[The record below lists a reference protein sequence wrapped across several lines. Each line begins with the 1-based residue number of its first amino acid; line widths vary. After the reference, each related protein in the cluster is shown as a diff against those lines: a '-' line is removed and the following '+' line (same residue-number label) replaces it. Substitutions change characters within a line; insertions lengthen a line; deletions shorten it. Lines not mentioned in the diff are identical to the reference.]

1 MIGYFG
7 KVPGSADF
15 VAHNAAYKDVRE
27 LDSWLQHALAR
38 MAEHDS
44 DWQDQ
49 FDALPTCFF
58 HFRASNG
65 YWLLG
70 GLHSSRDASGR
81 RYPLLIFQRF
91 SVAPQVEGSVGVH
104 TLSETFAGQL
114 RELLQRTVHGEASV
128 DELHQRVDEL
138 RGLGDADVK
147 LQQRLLQRFL
157 DDVRFSDLI
166 KALEPSFPEF
176 IANAFALRM
185 QVLRQELKDGARW
198 QAVLPLPAERALK
211 RPAADLWL
219 HWLEHQSPQRAKAS
233 LLVDDFMRPRLWR
246 FASADHEAF
255 RLLAGASSRGARI
268 DVLEAFEEFDP
279 RWAEITPPPAE
290 LDMGTYITRFPDQ
303 ENPMGSRGTM
313 SW

>member
-7 KVPGSADF
+7 KVPGNADF
-15 VAHNAAYKDVRE
+15 VACNAAYKDVRE
-27 LDSWLQHALAR
+27 LDTWLQQALAR
-38 MAEHDS
+38 MAECDS

-81 RYPLLIFQRF
+81 RYPLLIFQRL
-91 SVAPQVEGSVGVH
+91 SVARQVDGSVGVH

-114 RELLQRTVHGEASV
+114 RGLLQRTVHGETSV
-128 DELHQRVDEL
+128 EELHQCVDEL
-138 RGLGDADVK
+138 RELGDADLK
-147 LQQRLLQRFL
+147 LHQRLLQRFL
-157 DDVRFSDLI
+157 EDVRFSDLI
-166 KALEPSFPEF
+166 KALEPSFPEC

-185 QVLRQELKDGARW
+185 QGLRRALQEGARW
-198 QAVLPLPAERALK
+198 QAVLPLPAEQALK

-219 HWLEHQSPQRAKAS
+219 HWLEYQSPQRAKAS
-233 LLVDDFMRPRLWR
+233 VLTDDFMRPCLWR

-255 RLLAGASSRGARI
+255 RLIAGVASRGARI
-268 DVLEAFEEFDP
+268 DVLEAFEAFDP
-279 RWAEITPPPAE
+279 RWAGVTPPSVE

-303 ENPMGSRGTM
+303 ENPIGSRGSM